1 MMNALENRL
10 ENKYEELL
18 RILREYGSVAVAFSG
33 GVDSTFLLF
42 AAKEAL
48 GTENVIAMTSKSG
61 LFPAREF
68 TEAEEFCRGLGVR
81 HIIVET
87 DELSND
93 AFRANPKDRC
103 YVCKKDLFSGF
114 LRTAEGAG
122 MSFVAEG
129 SNTDDEGDYR
139 PGMRAIAELGRKSPL
154 REAQLSKA
162 EIREL
167 SKHFELPTWDKP
179 SFACLAS
186 RIPYGEIITAKK
198 LSMVEQAEQL
208 LLELGFR
215 QFRVRFHGGKSQA
228 ENKDAL
234 GGKLQAGGESGGKSQ
249 AEDIDALSGK
259 LQPGGESGGKSQA
272 ENAGKQQPAGESGV
286 KSQAENAVMLKPEGE
301 SGGRLQAEDTYG
313 KDGKLQSVQN
323 VEIRGAIARIEVLP
337 EDFGRFMQEDVR
349 LKVNAEFKKIGFS
362 YVSLDLFGYRTGSM
376 NEVIN

>member
-1 MMNALENRL
+1 MMNAL

-18 RILREYGSVAVAFSG
+18 RILRGYGSAAVAFSG

-42 AAKEAL
+42 AAKEAF
-48 GTENVIAMTSKSG
+48 GTEGVIAMTSKSG

-103 YVCKKDLFSGF
+103 YVCKKDLFEGF
-114 LRTAEGAG
+114 LRTAEKAK
-122 MSFVAEG
+122 MAVVAEG

-139 PGMRAIAELGRKSPL
+139 PGMRAIAELGIKSPL
-154 REAQLSKA
+154 REAKLSKA

-167 SKHFELPTWDKP
+167 SKHFDLPTWDKP

-215 QFRVRFHGGKSQA
+215 QFRVRFHEGKPQ
-228 ENKDAL
+228 
-234 GGKLQAGGESGGKSQ
+234 SG
-249 AEDIDALSGK
+249 
-259 LQPGGESGGKSQA
+259 
-272 ENAGKQQPAGESGV
+272 NAGKQQPGNAGKLQPEDESGV
-286 KSQAENAVMLKPEGE
+286 RYRSEGEGE
-301 SGGRLQAEDTYG
+301 SGGKPQAGNAGKLPTEDTG
-313 KDGKLQSVQN
+313 EADARFNSLGN
-323 VEIRGAIARIEVLP
+323 DEIRGSIARIEVLP
-337 EDFGRFMQEDVR
+337 EDFGRFINEDVR

-362 YVSLDLFGYRTGSM
+362 YVSLDLSGYRTGSM